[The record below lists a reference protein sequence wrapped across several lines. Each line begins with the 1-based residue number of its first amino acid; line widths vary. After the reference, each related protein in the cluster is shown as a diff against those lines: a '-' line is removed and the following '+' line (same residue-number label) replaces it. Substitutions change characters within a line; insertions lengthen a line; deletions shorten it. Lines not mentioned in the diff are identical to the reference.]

1 MSISAFLF
9 SGRVMGQR
17 KQVEFHMRTSRGW
30 GKVSEAARYMSVSK
44 KQVYIW
50 LKSGELPFTTLENGE
65 HRVSYDDID
74 LFLLNRR
81 GKPVDP
87 TLEQVADELTEGL

>member
-1 MSISAFLF
+1 
-9 SGRVMGQR
+9 MGKR

-30 GKVSEAARYMSVSK
+30 AKPSEAARYMSVGK
-44 KQVYIW
+44 KQVYAW

-65 HRVSYDDID
+65 HRLAYDDID
-74 LFLLNRR
+74 LFLLNHR

-87 TLEQVADELTEGL
+87 TLQQVADELTEGL